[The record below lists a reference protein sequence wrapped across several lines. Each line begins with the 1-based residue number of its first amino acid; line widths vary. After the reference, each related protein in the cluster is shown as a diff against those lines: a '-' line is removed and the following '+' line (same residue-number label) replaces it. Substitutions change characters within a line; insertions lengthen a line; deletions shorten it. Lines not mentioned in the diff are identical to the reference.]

1 MPSTTSK
8 RLVILNRADLIKKLP
23 STDGSQK
30 MHTLRLRFLNCE
42 EKRIF
47 LIVAD
52 QIFELVS
59 YTTELGSVFIDDYVQ
74 SECLTFMAS
83 RFDFIYF
90 LISMSH
96 QVKNEYRSLEQ
107 LTKQLIELNSDEVD
121 SSIMK
126 ILYIILFHL
135 NKITTEHFQIF

>member
-1 MPSTTSK
+1 
-8 RLVILNRADLIKKLP
+8 
-23 STDGSQK
+23 
-30 MHTLRLRFLNCE
+30 
-42 EKRIF
+42 
-47 LIVAD
+47 
-52 QIFELVS
+52 
-59 YTTELGSVFIDDYVQ
+59 
-74 SECLTFMAS
+74 MAS